1 MVPAAPQPGR
11 AGIDDDAR
19 AYFSISQAA
28 ELLGVSRVSIW
39 RWINA
44 GLLPVSRLGHRT
56 ARISREDLN
65 RVVAQRMVTGGGR
78 LRGRASQLRAL
89 PPIDWTHAGGADHFV
104 QFYELDGVLMS
115 GVSQFVAAAL
125 TAGEAA
131 VVVATPAH
139 RASIAAHLAQLG
151 IDTAHAEHNGRFQGL
166 DAADTLTLFMG
177 DELPDRDRFNEV
189 MNGVLDRATA
199 PGRRIRVFG
208 EMVALL
214 ASRGNHVAA
223 IKLEALWNE
232 LQQRRPFTLYCAYP
246 IEQFSGDEHAPTLR
260 DVVGSHASVIP
271 VESYSSLLDSD
282 ERLREVLS
290 LQQKAQSLEVE
301 ITQRKVVEERLRVSL
316 SAEQAA
322 RESAEEALRLRD
334 EFVSIASHEL
344 KTPLTT
350 LSGYAQLVLRR
361 FSSEGQLDAERVI
374 RAMQA
379 ITNQADKLARL
390 LSQLLDI
397 SRLEEGK
404 LTIERQPTDVV
415 ALVHQLVDG
424 AQSWSEKHRISLR
437 APTSIEA
444 NVDGL
449 RLEQVVANLLD
460 NAVKYSPGGCD
471 VEVVLSQRPSTFELS
486 VRDRGLGIP
495 RERRG
500 QIFERFYQAHANNGR
515 SGLGL
520 GLFISRQ
527 IVELHGGRI
536 RAEFPRGGGTRFV
549 VRVPLAGARRTG
561 SVHRVQ
567 IAAD

>member
-1 MVPAAPQPGR
+1 MGTALARPER
-11 AGIDDDAR
+11 AGIDDNAR

-28 ELLGVSRVSIW
+28 DALGVSRVSIW

-56 ARISREDLN
+56 ARISRDDLN

-78 LRGRASQLRAL
+78 LRAHAGPLRAV
-89 PPIDWTHAGGADHFV
+89 PPIDWTHASGVDHFV

-125 TAGEAA
+125 SAGEAA
-131 VVVATPAH
+131 VVVATADH
-139 RASIAAHLAQLG
+139 RASIDAHLAQLG
-151 IDTAHAEHNGRFQGL
+151 LDTAQAVHDGRFQCL
-166 DAADTLTLFMG
+166 DAGDTLAQFMG
-177 DELPDRDRFNEV
+177 DELPDRDRFNETL
-189 MNGVLDRATA
+189 NAVLDRATA

-214 ASRGNHVAA
+214 AKQGNHVGA
-223 IKLEALWNE
+223 IKLETLWNE
-232 LQQRRPFTLYCAYP
+232 LLQQRPFTLYCAYP
-246 IEQFSGDEHAPTLR
+246 IEHFSGDEHADTLH
-260 DVVGSHASVIP
+260 DVVGTHGGVIP
-271 VESYSSLLDSD
+271 VESYSGLADSGD
-282 ERLREVLS
+282 RLREVLS
-290 LQQKAQSLEVE
+290 LQQKAQSLERE
-301 ITQRKVVEERLRVSL
+301 IARRKQIEDRLRVSL
-316 SAEQAA
+316 SAEHAA
-322 RESAEEALRLRD
+322 RESAEAALRIRD

-361 FSSEGQLDAERVI
+361 FNREGQIDPERVI
-374 RAMQA
+374 QALQA
-379 ITNQADKLARL
+379 ITNQADKLGRL
-390 LSQLLDI
+390 LSQLLDV

-404 LTIERQPTDVV
+404 LSLERQPTDVA
-415 ALVHQLVDG
+415 ALVHQLVEG
-424 AQSWSEKHRISLR
+424 AQSWSQRHSISLR
-437 APTSIEA
+437 APASLEA

-449 RLEQVVANLLD
+449 RIEQVVANLLD
-460 NAVKYSPGGCD
+460 NAVKYSPGGD
-471 VEVVLSQRPSTFELS
+471 IEVVLRQGRGTLELS

-495 RERRG
+495 RKLRG

-527 IVELHGGRI
+527 IVELHGGQI

-549 VRVPLAGARRTG
+549 VRLPVAATAHKS
-561 SVHRVQ
+561 SVGKPAL
-567 IAAD
+567 AAD